1 MAENI
6 YTVRDVTNEI
16 KNRRQIKRLCVLP
29 YSLEVVEPYP
39 EYVAHV
45 IEFAKKTGDYLSLSA
60 VDIKIIALT
69 YQLEKF
75 KVGTDH
81 LRTEPIVAKIVISKD
96 KPVEHVNN
104 TPLAGFY
111 APKDG
116 EESEDEIEEQ
126 TLEQGIIYE
135 DPVEDDN
142 ESDDDDDEAENE
154 ENISTSE
161 KELADKFASLN
172 CNVDDVLA
180 PVSKDEVI
188 DENEISEDEDN
199 EEEEERNGEGES
211 DDDDDDDDSGWITPS
226 NFAQVKRDFGTD
238 QKEETITTVACISTD
253 YAIQNVIKQMGLN
266 IAAMD
271 GKVIK
276 EMRTYILRCYACF
289 KTTSILTKLF
299 CPNCGNK
306 TLKRVAVSCDNEGKQ
321 VVITKNN
328 LFIYRTI

>member
-1 MAENI
+1 M
-6 YTVRDVTNEI
+6 
-16 KNRRQIKRLCVLP
+16 
-29 YSLEVVEPYP
+29 
-39 EYVAHV
+39 
-45 IEFAKKTGDYLSLSA
+45 
-60 VDIKIIALT
+60 
-69 YQLEKF
+69 EKF

-81 LRTEPIVAKIVISKD
+81 LRTEPIVPKIVLSKD
-96 KPVEHVNN
+96 KPAEHINN

-111 APKDG
+111 APKAG
-116 EESEDEIEEQ
+116 EESEEEIEEQ
-126 TLEQGIIYE
+126 TLENGPIYE
-135 DPVEDDN
+135 DPEVDEN
-142 ESDDDDDEAENE
+142 ASDDEEVENDEK
-154 ENISTSE
+154 ISTSE
-161 KELADKFASLN
+161 KELADKFSSLN

-180 PVSKDEVI
+180 PVPKDEVVN
-188 DENEISEDEDN
+188 DNEISENEDYD
-199 EEEEERNGEGES
+199 EEEENSEDES
-211 DDDDDDDDSGWITPS
+211 DDDNGWITPS

-321 VVITKNN
+321 VVIKAYSFTGKNIN
-328 LFIYRTI
+328 NFGF

>member
-45 IEFAKKTGDYLSLSA
+45 VEFAKKTGDYLSLSA

-81 LRTEPIVAKIVISKD
+81 LRTEPVVPKIVLSKD

-111 APKDG
+111 APKAG
-116 EESEDEIEEQ
+116 EESEEEIEEQ
-126 TLEQGIIYE
+126 TLEQGPILE
-135 DPVEDDN
+135 DPVEDEN
-142 ESDDDDDEAENE
+142 ASEGEEENE
-154 ENISTSE
+154 EEISTSE
-161 KELADKFASLN
+161 KELADKFSSLN

-180 PVSKDEVI
+180 HVPKDDVI
-188 DENEISEDEDN
+188 DDNENSEDGDD
-199 EEEEERNGEGES
+199 EEEEEGNSDEES
-211 DDDDDDDDSGWITPS
+211 NDDENGWITPS

-321 VVITKNN
+321 VVIINHS
-328 LFIYRTI
+328 

>member
-29 YSLEVVEPYP
+29 YSLEIVEPYP

-81 LRTEPIVAKIVISKD
+81 LRTEPIVPQIILSKD

-111 APKDG
+111 APKAG
-116 EESEDEIEEQ
+116 EESEEENEEQ
-126 TLEQGIIYE
+126 TLEQGAIYE
-135 DPVEDDN
+135 DPEDDEN
-142 ESDDDDDEAENE
+142 ESDDDQEADNE
-154 ENISTSE
+154 EKISTSE
-161 KELADKFASLN
+161 KELADKFSSLN

-180 PVSKDEVI
+180 PVPKDEVI
-188 DENEISEDEDN
+188 NDNEISDDEDN
-199 EEEEERNGEGES
+199 KDEEDENSEEES
-211 DDDDDDDDSGWITPS
+211 DDENGWITPS

-266 IAAMD
+266 LAAMD

-321 VVITKNN
+321 VVITN
-328 LFIYRTI
+328 FVYSFT